1 MSDLARQ
8 IMQKILR
15 RAPTAEDYRQLNEF
29 LDDLPVEMAS
39 SPAVLY
45 EIVCRMHFLQQLEAA
60 IEMAG
65 LHAQQRIHH
74 DLPIRVEQ
82 AALIAI
88 NKIRDTLPRDAAA
101 SARRLYKFATM
112 CTLGIAIV
120 TGCAGW
126 VLGANHVEAI
136 QASTHAATDR
146 EFARCIDAST
156 AAYATSARRGVR
168 PAPITSDTVRN
179 DLMICAAEYAD
190 RRAGNG

>member
-1 MSDLARQ
+1 MSDLAKQ
-8 IMQKILR
+8 IMRDVLN
-15 RAPTAEDYRQLNEF
+15 RAPTAEDYRQLNQL
-29 LDDLPVEMAS
+29 LDALPVELAS
-39 SPAVLY
+39 SPAAMY
-45 EIVCRMHFLQQLEAA
+45 EIVGRMNFLQQLEAT
-60 IEMAG
+60 IETAG
-65 LHAQQRIHH
+65 RQAQQQIHY

-82 AALIAI
+82 AALIAV

-156 AAYATSARRGVR
+156 AAYATSARRGAR
-168 PAPITSDTVRN
+168 SAPVTSDTVRN